1 MINVSNK
8 SIIAKYIDEN
18 KDNIIQKYNGNMSI
32 SEIAELYGVAESTI
46 YLRLVKW
53 GIKIKKYRSER
64 RRKNERPIRQKRKFS
79 PELQAKMKENT
90 RINNKHIKF
99 FNTVET
105 GNDKFL
111 VRNIL
116 KKSRAVANE

>member
-8 SIIAKYIDEN
+8 SIIAKYIDKN
-18 KDNIIQKYNGNMSI
+18 KDNIIKKYNENMSI
-32 SEIAELYGVAESTI
+32 SEIAGLYGVVESTI

-53 GIKIKKYRSER
+53 GIKIKKYRSYR
-64 RRKNERPIRQKRKFS
+64 RRKNERPIRQKRKFG

-105 GNDKFL
+105 KDDKFL
-111 VRNIL
+111 VRSIL
-116 KKSRAVANE
+116 KEVEGSCK

>member
-1 MINVSNK
+1 MIKVSNK
-8 SIIAKYIDEN
+8 SIIAKYIDKN
-18 KDNIIQKYNGNMSI
+18 KDNIIQKYNENMSI
-32 SEIAELYGVAESTI
+32 SEIAGLYEVAESTI

-53 GIKIKKYRSER
+53 GVKIKRCGMIR
-64 RRKNERPIRQKRKFS
+64 RRRDKRPIKQKRKFS

-105 GNDKFL
+105 KDDKFL
-111 VRNIL
+111 VRSIL
-116 KKSRAVANE
+116 KEVEGSCK

>member
-1 MINVSNK
+1 MNIRNK
-8 SIIAKYIDEN
+8 FIIAEYIDEN
-18 KDNIIQKYNGNMSI
+18 KDSIIQKYNENISI

-53 GIKIKKYRSER
+53 DVRIKRFGVIRHRRNKK
-64 RRKNERPIRQKRKFS
+64 PIRQKRKFS

-90 RINNKHIKF
+90 RINNKYIKF
-99 FNTVET
+99 YNTVET
-105 GNDKFL
+105 KDDKFL
-111 VRNIL
+111 VQNIL

>member
-1 MINVSNK
+1 MIKVGDK

-18 KDNIIQKYNGNMSI
+18 KDNIIQKYNENMSI
-32 SEIAELYGVAESTI
+32 SEIAELYGVVESTI

-64 RRKNERPIRQKRKFS
+64 RRKNERPISQKRKFS

-90 RINNKHIKF
+90 RINDKHIKF

-105 GNDKFL
+105 KDDKFL

>member
-1 MINVSNK
+1 MIKVGDK
-8 SIIAKYIDEN
+8 SIIAKYIDKN
-18 KDNIIQKYNGNMSI
+18 KDNIIQKYNENMLI

-53 GIKIKKYRSER
+53 SIKIKKYRSYR
-64 RRKNERPIRQKRKFS
+64 RRRDEKPIRQKRKFS
-79 PELQAKMKENT
+79 PELQVKMKENT
-90 RINNKHIKF
+90 RINNKYIKF
-99 FNTVET
+99 FKTVET

-111 VRNIL
+111 VQNIL

>member
-1 MINVSNK
+1 MNISNK
-8 SIIAKYIDEN
+8 FIIAKYIDEN
-18 KDNIIQKYNGNMSI
+18 KDGIIQKYNENMPI
-32 SEIAELYGVAESTI
+32 SEIAELYGIKESTI
-46 YLRLVKW
+46 YLRLIRW
-53 GIKIKKYRSER
+53 GAKIKRYGVIR
-64 RRKNERPIRQKRKFS
+64 RRRNERPIRQKRKFS
-79 PELQAKMKENT
+79 PELQAKIEENT
-90 RINNKHIKF
+90 RINNKYIKF